1 MNFFLFIF
9 FVFLISLY
17 LTLCLPKQK
26 RFRDKVTRRIF
37 ETRFFA
43 QYRSAFIFTKVL
55 IWSLL
60 VGSCLFFS
68 GILPPV

>member
-1 MNFFLFIF
+1 MNFFLFMF
-9 FVFLISLY
+9 YVCLISLY

-43 QYRSAFIFTKVL
+43 QYKSAFIFTKVL

>member
-1 MNFFLFIF
+1 MNFFLFMF
-9 FVFLISLY
+9 YVCLISLY

-68 GILPPV
+68 EILPPV

>member
-1 MNFFLFIF
+1 MNFFLFMF
-9 FVFLISLY
+9 YVCLISLY

-55 IWSLL
+55 IWALL

>member
-9 FVFLISLY
+9 YVCLISLY

-43 QYRSAFIFTKVL
+43 QYRSSFIFTKVL

>member
-9 FVFLISLY
+9 YVCLISLY

-68 GILPPV
+68 GIIPPV

>member
-9 FVFLISLY
+9 YICLISLY

>member
-1 MNFFLFIF
+1 MNFFLF
-9 FVFLISLY
+9 VFYVCLISLY

-43 QYRSAFIFTKVL
+43 QYQSAFIFTKVL

>member
-9 FVFLISLY
+9 YVCLISLY

>member
-1 MNFFLFIF
+1 MNFFLF
-9 FVFLISLY
+9 VFYVCLISLY

>member
-9 FVFLISLY
+9 YVCLISLY

-68 GILPPV
+68 VILPPV

>member
-1 MNFFLFIF
+1 MNFLLFIF
-9 FVFLISLY
+9 YVCLISLY

>member
-1 MNFFLFIF
+1 MNFFLF
-9 FVFLISLY
+9 VFYVCLISLY

-26 RFRDKVTRRIF
+26 RSRDKVTRRIF